1 MTARLNGAHRRHHPA
16 HEVAG
21 DVMHVSVTDVIPA
34 PDNPRES
41 LGTIEE
47 LVASIRTVGILQPLV
62 VVRQAGPPPFMIV
75 CGERRWAAALE
86 VGLERVPVLVRELT
100 EQQRVEAMLI
110 ENLQRSNF
118 SRLEE
123 ARAFQHL
130 LSLGLTQVDIA
141 RRVGKS
147 QSYVCRRLL
156 LLALPETVRE
166 RVERGEV
173 PVEQALGYQSAP
185 AEDAFAADEALQRA
199 WLVLRQE
206 ILERGDRRLLRMLR
220 EFANAYRRR
229 VGPQAPVEDAQP
241 PPSPVF
247 PRNTGDELG
256 ETPVKRNGRRH
267 TVVPRQEV

>member
-1 MTARLNGAHRRHHPA
+1 MFTVFDSATDTMTARIDGPRRRHHLIP
-16 HEVAG
+16 VAG
-21 DVMHVSVTDVIPA
+21 NVMDVSVTDVIPA

-41 LGTIEE
+41 LGTLDE

-86 VGLERVPVLVRELT
+86 VGLESVPVLVRELT

-130 LSLGLTQVDIA
+130 LTLGHTQLDIA

-156 LLALPETVRE
+156 LLALPDTVRE

-185 AEDAFAADEALQRA
+185 AEDAFAADEALQKA
-199 WLVLRQE
+199 WLMLRQDV
-206 ILERGDRRLLRMLR
+206 LERGDRRLLRLLR
-220 EFANAYRRR
+220 DFANAYRRR
-229 VGPQAPVEDAQP
+229 VVSPAPAATPARHDAAA
-241 PPSPVF
+241 PSAAADI
-247 PRNTGDELG
+247 RA
-256 ETPVKRNGRRH
+256 K
-267 TVVPRQEV
+267 

>member
-1 MTARLNGAHRRHHPA
+1 MTAAISASRPRPRPA
-16 HEVAG
+16 EATDGV
-21 DVMHVSVTDVIPA
+21 VYVPVTDVIPA

-41 LGTIEE
+41 LGNLDE
-47 LVASIRTVGILQPLV
+47 LVASIRSVGILQPLV
-62 VVRQAGPPPFMIV
+62 VVRQQGPPRFMIV

-86 VGLERVPVLVRELT
+86 AGLQLVPIVVRQLS
-100 EQQRVEAMLI
+100 EQERVEAMLI

-130 LSLGLTQVDIA
+130 LGMGLTQVEVA

-156 LLALPETVRE
+156 LLGLPEQVRE

-185 AEDAFAADEALQRA
+185 AEDAFAADEALQKA
-199 WLVLRQE
+199 WLLLRKE
-206 ILERGDRRLLRMLR
+206 ILLSGDRRMVRLLR
-220 EFANAYRRR
+220 EFASAYSRR
-229 VGPQAPVEDAQP
+229 V
-241 PPSPVF
+241 
-247 PRNTGDELG
+247 RYDEQTML
-256 ETPVKRNGRRH
+256 TSR
-267 TVVPRQEV
+267 